1 MCSVLQVSRS
11 GYYAWRKRSPSKRK
25 MANQRLLGKIK
36 TIYKENL
43 EAYGSPRIT
52 QVLRQQD
59 WMCSENR
66 VARLMRLNDV
76 RAKSSRRFRVT
87 TRRNATH
94 PAAPNL
100 LLRNFSSAQRPNQI
114 WLADITYIPTQQG
127 WLYLA
132 AVLDLYS
139 RRIIG
144 WAMDRRMTEQLTL
157 DALHMAVQQR
167 RPVLSLMHHSDQG
180 RQYTSQAYQD
190 CLEAHTIQVS
200 MNGVGT
206 WYDNAPMESF
216 FGSLKS
222 ERVHHMAYSTR
233 RQARTDLFAYIES
246 FYNIRRLHSSLGY
259 LSPVAFENAYLLDQE
274 FRLA

>member
-25 MANQRLLGKIK
+25 MANQRLLAEIK
-36 TIYKENL
+36 TVYKDNL
-43 EAYGSPRIT
+43 QAYGSPRIT
-52 QVLRQQD
+52 QALRQQGQT
-59 WMCSENR
+59 CGENR
-66 VARLMRLNDV
+66 VARLMRLNGV
-76 RAKSSRRFRVT
+76 RAKSSRRYHVT

-100 LLRNFSSAQRPNQI
+100 LLRNFSAQRPNQI
-114 WLADITYIPTQQG
+114 WLADITYIPTQEG

-180 RQYTSQAYQD
+180 RQYTSRAYQD
-190 CLEAHTIQVS
+190 RLAAHTIQVS

-216 FGSLKS
+216 FGSLKA
-222 ERVHHMAYSTR
+222 ERVHHMTYSTR

-259 LSPVAFENAYLLDQE
+259 RSPVAFENAYLLDQE
-274 FRLA
+274 LRLS

>member
-1 MCSVLQVSRS
+1 V
-11 GYYAWRKRSPSKRK
+11 
-25 MANQRLLGKIK
+25 
-36 TIYKENL
+36 
-43 EAYGSPRIT
+43 
-52 QVLRQQD
+52 
-59 WMCSENR
+59 
-66 VARLMRLNDV
+66 VARLMRLNGV
-76 RAKSSRRFRVT
+76 RAKSSWRYHVT

-100 LLRNFSSAQRPNQI
+100 LRRNFSAQRPNQI
-114 WLADITYIPTQQG
+114 WLADITYIPTQEG

-132 AVLDLYS
+132 AVLDLYG
-139 RRIIG
+139 RCIIG

-180 RQYTSQAYQD
+180 RQYTSRAYQD
-190 CLEAHTIQVS
+190 RLAAHTIQVS

-222 ERVHHMAYSTR
+222 ERVHLMAYSTR
-233 RQARTDLFAYIES
+233 RQAPADLFVYIES
-246 FYNIRRLHSSLGY
+246 FYNIRRLNSSLGY
-259 LSPVAFENAYLLDQE
+259 LSPVAFDNAYLLDQE
-274 FRLA
+274 LRLS

>member
-94 PAAPNL
+94 PAAPNR

-114 WLADITYIPTQQG
+114 WLADITYIPTQEG

-190 CLEAHTIQVS
+190 RLEAHTIQVS

-274 FRLA
+274 LRLA